1 MDIVWVGVAFV
12 FGILVSRIH
21 IPPLVGYLV
30 AGLTL
35 GAIGYEEGNILNEI
49 AHLGVVFLLF
59 TVGLHIK
66 IKNILALEVLGTG
79 LIHLFISTLIFV
91 PIILF
96 VGLGIEAAIIISI
109 ILGFSS
115 TVLAAKN
122 LESRGEMGAY
132 YGRVAIGI
140 LIIQDLVA
148 IGIIAYAGGGM
159 PSYWSVVLFG
169 LPLLR
174 PLLSG
179 LLRLLDRDELMLLMA
194 LALAIGGEALFMRFN
209 LSGELGALAMGML
222 LANDEKG
229 EQLEK
234 KIWGIKEAFLVGFFL
249 QIGLTGFPDASAWAL
264 IGLLTLIL
272 PLKAI
277 LFFALLMAFK
287 LRART
292 AFQSTI
298 SLTAYSEFTLIA
310 GAVASSMGLIP
321 SVWILILAILTAV
334 SYILNSILVNNEDR
348 IWENVKDFLVKFQRE
363 GRTPDKQLST
373 LGAAEYLVIGMGISG
388 TAAYDFLKENDFQVV
403 AMDIDPDRISEHIE
417 VGRRIVYGDAQDISL
432 WEKLDTRKI
441 KSILIAMS
449 TGIDLKIHVVNML
462 KGCEFKKRVFVL
474 AMNDREEE
482 IIKQAGGIPVV
493 IPAKEIGRHMGVL
506 STEVDKN

>member
-12 FGILVSRIH
+12 FGILVSKVH

-30 AGLTL
+30 AGITL
-35 GAIGYEEGNILNEI
+35 GAFGYEEGNVLNEI

-148 IGIIAYAGGGM
+148 IGIIAYAGGGV
-159 PSYWSVVLFG
+159 PSYWSVVLLG

-194 LALAIGGEALFMRFN
+194 LALAIGGEALFMQFN

-249 QIGLTGFPDASAWAL
+249 QIGLTGLPDASAWAV
-264 IGLLTLIL
+264 IGLFTLIL

-277 LFFALLMAFK
+277 LFFALFMVFK

-321 SVWILILAILTAV
+321 SDWILLLAILTAI
-334 SYILNSILVNNEDR
+334 SYILNSVLVKNEDR
-348 IWENVKDFLVKFQRE
+348 MWEKLNDYLVKFQRE

-373 LGAAEYLVIGMGISG
+373 LGAAEYLVIGMGTSG

-403 AMDIDPDRISEHIE
+403 AMDINPDRISDHIE
-417 VGRRIVYGDAQDISL
+417 DGRRIVYGDAQDIGL
-432 WEKLDTRKI
+432 WEKLDTSKI

-462 KGCEFKKRVFVL
+462 KDCEFKKRVFVL
-474 AMNDREEE
+474 AMNEREEE
-482 IIKQAGGIPVV
+482 AIKQAGGIPVM
-493 IPAKEIGRHMGVL
+493 IPAKEIGRHMGEL
-506 STEVDKN
+506 TIQASTA

>member
-12 FGILVSRIH
+12 FGILVSKIN

-35 GAIGYEEGNILNEI
+35 GAIGYEEDNILNEI
-49 AHLGVVFLLF
+49 AHLGVIFLLF

-194 LALAIGGEALFMRFN
+194 LALAIGGEALFMQFN

-272 PLKAI
+272 PFKAI

-321 SVWILILAILTAV
+321 SDWILILAILTAV

-348 IWENVKDFLVKFQRE
+348 IWENLKDFLVKFQRE
-363 GRTPDKQLST
+363 GRTHDRQLST
-373 LGAAEYLVIGMGISG
+373 LGAAEYLVIGMGLSG

-403 AMDIDPDRISEHIE
+403 AMDINPDRISEHIE
-417 VGRRIVYGDAQDISL
+417 VGRRIVYGDAQDMGL
-432 WEKLDTRKI
+432 WEKLDTSKL

-449 TGIDLKIHVVNML
+449 TGIDQKIHVVNML

-482 IIKQAGGIPVV
+482 AIKQAGGIPVV

-506 STEVDKN
+506 STEV